1 VRTHSF
7 VVFAAYLVVFATVS
21 LVVLAA

>member
-7 VVFAAYLVVFATVS
+7 VVFSVYLVVFATIS
-21 LVVLAA
+21 LVVLEL